1 MNSILSVNRISKR
14 FGRTQAIADITFEL
28 QPETITVLLG
38 SNGAGKSTLLRC
50 ILGLCKPEEGA
61 IRVLGRDPLRDSS
74 SVRASIGFM
83 PDHPDVYGWM
93 TARDLF
99 DFLRDQYPGWSEER
113 EQDLADRLQIPL
125 DSRFDT
131 LSRGEAAK
139 VMLAAALAPAPPLLA
154 LDEPFARLAP
164 PVCDEV
170 LKVFLEEAP
179 APHGAVLV
187 ATHDLE
193 LAARIADRVLVM
205 DQGRLIADRAIEDL
219 CDGTSTHA
227 SLHDR
232 LRELYRCGRKHNRSV
247 EMKAVA
253 L

>member
-14 FGRTQAIADITFEL
+14 FGRAQAIANLSFEL

-50 ILGLCKPEEGA
+50 ILGLCEPDEGA
-61 IRVLGRDPLRDSS
+61 IRVLGRDTLRESS
-74 SVRASIGFM
+74 IVRTSIGFM

-93 TARDLF
+93 TSRDLF
-99 DFLRDQYPGWSEER
+99 DFLRDQYPAWTDER
-113 EQDLADRLQIPL
+113 EQDIADRLHIPL

-164 PVCDEV
+164 LVCDDV
-170 LKVFLEEAP
+170 LKVLLEEAP
-179 APHGAVLV
+179 CPGGAVIV

-205 DQGRLIADRAIEDL
+205 EQGRLIADRMIEDL
-219 CDGTSTHA
+219 CDETSSHA

-232 LRELYRCGRKHNRSV
+232 LRELYRGGRRLHRSLQR
-247 EMKAVA
+247 ESVA